1 MPILP
6 ATGARGYA
14 PVRGS
19 PILRPGQG
27 GVSLSMLRRVPNIL
41 TSLRIA
47 AIPVLVW
54 LAVERASSAFAA
66 LMIACLIGDLVD
78 GFLARALN
86 AASPL
91 GAMLDSVADALL
103 FAVCAFGAWRLHP
116 EIVGAHRTAFVAI
129 PAIWLGEYAAALL
142 RYGRLSAFHTYLA
155 RMAAYV
161 LGLVVGLLFI
171 GAFQAWLLYV
181 ALALAVIS
189 TSEELILLWILPTW
203 RSDVRGLWW
212 VLREQSA

>member
-1 MPILP
+1 
-6 ATGARGYA
+6 
-14 PVRGS
+14 
-19 PILRPGQG
+19 LRPGQG

-54 LAVERASSAFAA
+54 LAAVRMSAAFTA

>member
-1 MPILP
+1 MCRCQYYPRRVP
-6 ATGARGYA
+6 AA
-14 PVRGS
+14 RGS

-27 GVSLSMLRRVPNIL
+27 GVSLSKLRRVPNIL

-54 LAVERASSAFAA
+54 LAAVRMSAAFTA

-116 EIVGAHRTAFVAI
+116 EIVGAHRAAFVAI

-181 ALALAVIS
+181 ALALAIIS

>member
-1 MPILP
+1 MC
-6 ATGARGYA
+6 
-14 PVRGS
+14 
-19 PILRPGQG
+19 
-27 GVSLSMLRRVPNIL
+27 
-41 TSLRIA
+41 
-47 AIPVLVW
+47 
-54 LAVERASSAFAA
+54 SS
-66 LMIACLIGDLVD
+66 DL
-78 GFLARALN
+78 
-86 AASPL
+86 
-91 GAMLDSVADALL
+91 
-103 FAVCAFGAWRLHP
+103 
-116 EIVGAHRTAFVAI
+116 
-129 PAIWLGEYAAALL
+129 
-142 RYGRLSAFHTYLA
+142 YLA